1 MRRTQIYLDEA
12 QKRALRH
19 LAAERDSSVSDL
31 VREAVSR
38 MLTDEGVDWG
48 ARFDAFRQRI
58 ETQPGPGVTDED
70 VEQAVTEV
78 RATRTR
84 RTLASSN

>member
-19 LAAERDSSVSDL
+19 LAAERDSNMSDL
-31 VREAVSR
+31 IREAVGR

-48 ARFDAFRQRI
+48 ARFDAFRKRI

-70 VEQAVTEV
+70 VEQAAIEV
-78 RATRTR
+78 GVGHTR
-84 RTLASSN
+84 RQLATSN